1 MHVYAKDNHLTFSL
15 LQRKKKVAAST
26 TDENPKICAHCHRKD
41 SPEWRR
47 GPNGPK
53 ELCNACGLKY
63 AKAMAAASKRQQE
76 DPSSSSNVGLAGS
89 GEGEH

>member
-1 MHVYAKDNHLTFSL
+1 MDQHVVKSSYIG
-15 LQRKKKVAAST
+15 LQRKKKAVVPT
-26 TDENPKICAHCHRKD
+26 TEEKPKICAHCHRKD

-63 AKAMAAASKRQQE
+63 AKAMAASKQQQE
-76 DPSSSSNVGLAGS
+76 DPSSNVGLVGS
-89 GEGEH
+89 GQVEH